1 MLSRELGNILSV
13 QSEAILTSKFSA
25 WYKSTA
31 VKTKST
37 FLGRLFCVQERVM
50 KRNAGECDEKH
61 GALNPN
67 YDPPIQECFQIY
79 IYTNALDELSLPL
92 NG

>member
-1 MLSRELGNILSV
+1 
-13 QSEAILTSKFSA
+13 
-25 WYKSTA
+25 
-31 VKTKST
+31 
-37 FLGRLFCVQERVM
+37 M